1 VAAEAFPSTLWTEIG
16 NAARRDPEA
25 ASRFARRY
33 RPAVVGFLRSQGFS
47 VENAE
52 DVAQEV
58 FVRLFGEEILGRA
71 DRARGRFRTLLIAVT
86 KQCMVDTLRRD
97 SALKRGG
104 GTTAIRLD
112 AADGSFEVVATRHE
126 EDEKFDAHWVYQL
139 TSNALEE
146 LRLDC
151 ERTGRPYHA
160 VLQLYAGGMTYEQI
174 SEKLSTSL
182 NNVRSWVHRARE
194 RMRDLVKAQ
203 IRAYS
208 SSSKEYED
216 EIRHLLKL
224 AAL

>member
-1 VAAEAFPSTLWTEIG
+1 MAADVFPSTLWTEIG

-33 RPAVVGFLRSQGFS
+33 RPPVVGFLRSQGFS
-47 VENAE
+47 AE
-52 DVAQEV
+52 DAEDGAQEV
-58 FVRLFGEEILGRA
+58 FVRLFSEEILGRA
-71 DRARGRFRTLLIAVT
+71 DRARGRFRTLLICVT
-86 KQCMVDTLRRD
+86 KQVLVDTLRRD

-104 GTTAIRLD
+104 GTTSLRLD
-112 AADGSFEVVATRHE
+112 GAEEPFEIVAARHE
-126 EDEKFDAHWVYQL
+126 EDEKFDAHWVYGL

-146 LRLDC
+146 LRLEC

-160 VLQLYAGGMTYEQI
+160 VLQMFAGGMAYEQI
-174 SEKLSTSL
+174 AEKLSTNL

-194 RMRDLVKAQ
+194 RLRDLVKAQ

-208 SSSKEYED
+208 SSSNEYED

-224 AAL
+224 ASL